1 MDVDLALIATPEDT
15 VIEMGLVIV
24 VNDYHIFPK
33 AARLNGRYSAL
44 QRRCIKD
51 PLCNTT
57 GQMLWYPQQS
67 PLLFLP
73 LLLLMAILRQKRSG
87 WTYNLG
93 GARKPKRKSLGLRWA
108 EGKMAIRTFRSA
120 TRIASS
126 LFFHSRER
134 VLPVLAQRLDMGI
147 SEERKSQRC
156 PKSKRPIFK

>member
-57 GQMLWYPQQS
+57 GQVLWVSAAIPA
-67 PLLFLP
+67 PLP
-73 LLLLMAILRQKRSG
+73 AVVVASG
-87 WTYNLG
+87 E
-93 GARKPKRKSLGLRWA
+93 SEA
-108 EGKMAIRTFRSA
+108 EEKWSD
-120 TRIASS
+120 
-126 LFFHSRER
+126 
-134 VLPVLAQRLDMGI
+134 V
-147 SEERKSQRC
+147 
-156 PKSKRPIFK
+156 